1 MDERIL
7 GLFEDSLRRCNADP
21 GFIDRFY
28 ELFLMS
34 SPKVREKFA
43 GTDFVRQKQ
52 MLQASL
58 HLLLVAAR
66 DDGKRPTP
74 LLDEVAARHGASE
87 MAIGAE
93 LYDLWLDSLLKT
105 VKACDAGW
113 SEEDGDGRDEEHER
127 VDEVH
132 VRHGRDRYEQ
142 DRSGPE
148 QVAGDEDLLV
158 VPAIDQRAGHRAQEQ
173 VRQCRGHEDQGRR
186 QHRARRDQDDGR
198 ERDLV
203 DPIAEQ
209 RDELTGP

>member
-7 GLFEDSLRRCNADP
+7 GQFEDSLRRCNADP

-66 DDGKRPTP
+66 DDGERPTP

-93 LYDLWLDSLLKT
+93 LYDLWLDSLLAT
-105 VKACDAGW
+105 VRTVDPAW
-113 SEEDGDGRDEEHER
+113 SHEVEQAWEDVMTLGIAYL
-127 VDEVH
+127 VS
-132 VRHGRDRYEQ
+132 RYNRT
-142 DRSGPE
+142 RSGD
-148 QVAGDEDLLV
+148 Q
-158 VPAIDQRAGHRAQEQ
+158 PA
-173 VRQCRGHEDQGRR
+173 
-186 QHRARRDQDDGR
+186 
-198 ERDLV
+198 
-203 DPIAEQ
+203 
-209 RDELTGP
+209 